1 MTVAWSIEVN
11 ADPDTAVFVIGSS
24 LLGAGSDFLSSDD
37 RWVAIPTRH
46 VLSTSVRR
54 GGGSA
59 SRSYDAG
66 SAVVVV
72 DNRTGDYDP
81 DNPDSFYTM
90 GDIQLLT
97 EGTGLR
103 VKATSTGSA
112 TLFTGKIRSIDLGGH
127 WAAPTATFTAI
138 DLMDDLAATNVP
150 FQLAGST
157 NVGDTSSDRANW
169 LLQQAAIPPAKRS
182 VQAGGR
188 QLLGM
193 TGEGTIR
200 ESLEQIAFGEA
211 GRFYVSRTGVVTL
224 MWHDAEYGK
233 TTKVAWANNTGT
245 ANPDYQSIEVKTGN
259 TGIINSAT
267 VKRESPQV
275 FDEESGEWKDG
286 PQLPDSGAE
295 DSDSVSRYG
304 RRAVTATVM
313 LANDADVDS
322 LATYL
327 ASRRSEP
334 APRMTQLVS
343 VPLEGMTAAQAQT
356 VLQLELGDQITLQQ
370 RTIDGRSTDFLATI
384 ENIAFDHDSPMTRAT
399 FATAPSDTS
408 PVFAGTGWF
417 RIGTSLLGST
427 DVLAPY

>member
-1 MTVAWSIEVN
+1 MTIAWTVEVN
-11 ADPDTAVFVIGSS
+11 ADPNTAVFIIGDS

-37 RWVAIPTRH
+37 RWVAIPTLQ
-46 VLSTSVRR
+46 VLSASVRR
-54 GGGSA
+54 GGGRSN
-59 SRSYDAG
+59 RSYDAG

-90 GDIQLLT
+90 GSIQLLT

-103 VKATSTGSA
+103 VKANATGSA
-112 TLFTGKIRSIDLGGH
+112 TLFTGRIRGIKLGGH
-127 WAAPTATFTAI
+127 WAAPTVTFTAV
-138 DLMDDLAATNVP
+138 DLMEDLAATDVP

-169 LLQQAAIPPAKRS
+169 LLQQAGIPTVKRS
-182 VQAGGR
+182 VEAGGR

-200 ESLEQIAFGEA
+200 EALDQIVSGEA

-224 MWHDAEYGK
+224 LWHDAEYGK

-245 ANPDYQSIEVKTGN
+245 ANPDYESIEVETGN

-267 VKRESPQV
+267 VKRQSPKV

-286 PQLPDSGAE
+286 PQLPDAGAE
-295 DSDSVSRYG
+295 DSDSVSLYG
-304 RRAVTATVM
+304 RRDVTVNVV

-327 ASRRSEP
+327 SGRRSEP

-343 VPLEGMTAAQAQT
+343 VPLEGMTTAQAQT

-384 ENIAFDHDSPMTRAT
+384 ENIAFDHDSPMTRAV

-408 PVFAGTGWF
+408 SVFAGTGWF
-417 RIGTSLLGST
+417 RIGTSLLGGV